1 MKALCFGLKTVFF
14 VSCVNFD
21 VTDVLRLSMNSM
33 IGWRGKG
40 QSRNIPHICK
50 QKRIPEHVEWY
61 KVRNHVWDLEE
72 CLFSGSGKIQ

>member
-1 MKALCFGLKTVFF
+1 
-14 VSCVNFD
+14 
-21 VTDVLRLSMNSM
+21 MNSM

-61 KVRNHVWDLEE
+61 KVRNQVWDLEE